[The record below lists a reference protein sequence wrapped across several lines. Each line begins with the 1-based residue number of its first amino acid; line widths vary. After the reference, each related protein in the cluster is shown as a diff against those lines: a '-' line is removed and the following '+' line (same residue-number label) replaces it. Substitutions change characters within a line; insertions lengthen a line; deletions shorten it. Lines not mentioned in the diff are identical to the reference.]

1 MKVQSKV
8 VDALGPTEAENFD
21 NATKARFQ
29 QLVKDPTTAKQM
41 AQLRAKG
48 LPDAKS
54 RFQHQIKNGSNGMVR
69 MLKGIKNQMEDGEG
83 TEDVAKSM
91 AELYSGGEEKN
102 KTGMG
107 ALNKTEKNA
116 VVGVLKKMI
125 GKDKGGETMVK
136 QSLEDVLK
144 VRQTRKRRLRL
155 TIWLKN

>member
-1 MKVQSKV
+1 MLDSGSPVKHETVRKVKNVASDTIGNRHFSNKLALKVQSKV

-91 AELYSGGEEKN
+91 AEL
-102 KTGMG
+102 
-107 ALNKTEKNA
+107 LP
-116 VVGVLKKMI
+116 VVKKKI
-125 GKDKGGETMVK
+125 
-136 QSLEDVLK
+136 
-144 VRQTRKRRLRL
+144 KRV
-155 TIWLKN
+155 WGY